1 MIALERLFFFGDDM
15 TEAELAKITR
25 HLLQHSGLV
34 HWRVT
39 NGAVLHSIGKKTFM
53 KKSEIA
59 GFPDWAGVTPGG
71 IFWALELKS
80 ASGRVSPEQMSWME
94 KLTKTHAIV
103 GIARKPEDVLDF
115 IEICGGK
122 AIKLA

>member
-1 MIALERLFFFGDDM
+1 MK
-15 TEAELAKITR
+15 EAELATITR
-25 HLLQHSGLV
+25 HLLKQSGLV
-34 HWRVT
+34 FWRVT
-39 NGAVLHSIGKKTFM
+39 NGAVMHTIGKRSFM

-59 GFPDWAGVTPGG
+59 GFPDWAGVTPSGT
-71 IFWALELKS
+71 FWALELKS
-80 ASGRVSPEQMSWME
+80 ESGRVSPDQMQWME